1 VSAVARL
8 LARRPARLR
17 ILSASGQLGYG
28 IPAEAFAEGVR
39 RGPDFIGA
47 DMGSVD
53 PGPAF
58 LGSGEIATSP
68 QATRRDLALVLQA
81 ARAIDVPLIIGT
93 AGTAG
98 AAPHLETTLAL
109 LREIAC
115 EHGLRFR
122 MASIR
127 ADLPRERVRRA
138 LAAGELRA
146 LGAHLP
152 VTDADLDAC
161 THLVGQMGCE
171 PFERALA
178 LEPDVIVAGRACDTA
193 IFASIPKR
201 LGFNM
206 AHVMHLSKIIECTS
220 VCCEPGG
227 RDAMLA
233 DLDHEGF
240 VIESMNPNRRATPLS
255 VAAHSLYEQADPTR
269 FTEPD
274 GTLYVTGARYEAVDA
289 RRTRVSSATWEPAAQ
304 TTLKVEGAARVGHRA
319 VLLCATVDPGFIR
332 RIEQTLAEVEAITRS
347 MVEGAYRLY
356 PRLYGLDAARLSPRG
371 EVGTPREV
379 FVLVE
384 VIADEAALALAA
396 AKTFKQYFLHHGFPG
411 RQCTG
416 GNVAFPFT
424 PPELAAGEAWR
435 FAVYHVMP
443 APDAPALFPVTVE
456 GVGG

>member
-28 IPAEAFAEGVR
+28 IPAEAFAEGIR

-53 PGPAF
+53 PGPAY
-58 LGSGEIATSP
+58 LGSGEMATSP
-68 QATRRDLALVLQA
+68 QATRRDLALVLEA

-98 AAPHLETTLAL
+98 AGPHLDATLAVV
-109 LREIAC
+109 REIAH
-115 EHGLRFR
+115 ERGLRFR
-122 MASIR
+122 LASIR

-138 LAAGELRA
+138 LSAGELHA
-146 LGAHLP
+146 LGGELP
-152 VTDADLDAC
+152 VADADLDAC

-178 LEPDVIVAGRACDTA
+178 LDPDVIVAGRACDTA
-193 IFASIPKR
+193 IFAAIPKR
-201 LGFNM
+201 LGFAM
-206 AHVMHLSKIIECTS
+206 ANVMHMAKIIECTS
-220 VCCEPGG
+220 ICCEPGG

-233 DLDHEGF
+233 DLDADGF
-240 VIESMNPNRRATPLS
+240 VLESMNPARRATPLS

-274 GTLYVTGARYEAVDA
+274 GTLHVTDARYEALDA
-289 RRTRVSSATWEPAAQ
+289 RRTRVHGATWEAATA
-304 TTLKVEGAARVGHRA
+304 TTLKVEGAAWVGHRA
-319 VLLCATVDPGFIR
+319 VLLASSVDPSFIG
-332 RIEQTLAEVEAITRS
+332 RIDPILIEVERITRT
-347 MVEGAYRLY
+347 MVEGDYQLH
-356 PRLYGLDAARLSPRG
+356 PRVYGLDATRLSPRG
-371 EVGTPREV
+371 AVGVPREA

-384 VIADEAALALAA
+384 VIAADAGVALAA
-396 AKTFKQYFLHHGFPG
+396 AKTFKQYLLHHGFPG
-411 RQCTG
+411 RKSTG
-416 GNVAFPFT
+416 GNIAFPFT
-424 PPELAAGEAWR
+424 PPELAAGAAWR

-443 APDAPALFPVTVE
+443 APDAATLFPVAVE
-456 GVGG
+456 DVGG